1 MLAGGPGASKRGGMN
16 VLVGQTTHHK
26 MDANSQ
32 YNLQMKNQQ
41 EHQNQA
47 VYGSKKKQADIKPHG
62 TSLSGHSQQFSV
74 NPKVHNQGRE
84 DESETA
90 FD

>member
-47 VYGSKKKQADIKPHG
+47 VYGSKKKQADIGRLHEAC
-62 TSLSGHSQQFSV
+62 TSA
-74 NPKVHNQGRE
+74 
-84 DESETA
+84 T
-90 FD
+90 FDRAV